1 MKTIRRGVFE
11 TNSSSTHSISIEK
24 IGAPKGRE
32 LKPLLEDGVLNLDN
46 LENYENNL
54 DYIGY
59 ILTCET
65 FETKLAV
72 VASWIKNLEYF
83 SEEVLEEFEKEFNIK
98 VIGKAKYYPYGEY
111 SDKPF
116 PYDGELEEFINSL
129 KELIGVINDPTMK
142 IEDSNLEN

>member
-24 IGAPKGRE
+24 IGASKGRDP
-32 LKPLLEDGVLNLDN
+32 KPLLENGILNLDN

-54 DYIGY
+54 DYRGY

-72 VASWIKNLEYF
+72 VASWIKNLDYF

-98 VIGKAKYYPYGEY
+98 VVGSAKYYPYGE
-111 SDKPF
+111 DALPF
-116 PYDGELEEFINSL
+116 PYDGELYEFIDSL

-142 IEDSNLEN
+142 IEDSDLEN